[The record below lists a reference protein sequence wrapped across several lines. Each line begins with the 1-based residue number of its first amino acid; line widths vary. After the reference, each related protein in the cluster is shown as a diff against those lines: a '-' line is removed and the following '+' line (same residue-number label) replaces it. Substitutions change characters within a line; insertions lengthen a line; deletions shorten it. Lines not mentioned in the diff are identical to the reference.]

1 MAERY
6 RHNRVAGKR
15 QPLGEIRTGAN
26 TPAATPKPMK
36 AGKISSSTPARPL
49 PHNESLEGNGSLA
62 VRSSQPNSP
71 EHKRVSQIASD
82 HDRDSK
88 RLSAISTTSTN
99 ASGRRRKT
107 YIGHWQLGKTIGK
120 GGCSRVRVYGAV
132 KIITR
137 STAESTRAQSL
148 ANLIESTK
156 GNASFTASG
165 QKPIPF
171 GLERE
176 IAVMKLLEHP
186 NIVRLYDVWENRNEL
201 YLIMEYVD
209 GGELFHYVDER
220 KGLPEDEA
228 IFIFRQIVSAL
239 LYCHRLLICHRDLKP
254 ENILLN
260 QRDLTVK
267 LIDFGMA
274 ALQPKGRQLSTPCGS
289 PHYAA
294 PEVVSSKPYDGTQAD
309 VWSCGVILYV
319 MLTGTTPFNYSA
331 DGDIRVLF
339 KDIARAR
346 YWMPPDLSHEAKDLI
361 KRIFVPDPSRR
372 ITMDGIWEHPLL
384 HKYNKDFGF
393 EGKAGTKEAAIGP
406 EPKLDQWKI
415 KRIQDIDR
423 EILRNMRTLWHSDTE
438 QTLIQKLLDND
449 VNQEKLFYAALVKH
463 REEQFENYV
472 GNPDDMDYSA
482 SDYHHS
488 QPPKTANAPPLPT
501 SAPRSQSQ
509 YSIMNDEHLRPSPSF
524 VEPPQSVSSYD
535 PYRASKNPI
544 VNAQGEYVNI
554 TVHRHGSAAARAASM
569 KRTLRHPNGLRIEML
584 KHGNRRTSNPSTSS
598 LPRSHRSRHSMQRS
612 SVSRNSMTSS
622 MWPSSPPV
630 IASMRP
636 SDVHKR
642 GVSFGHL
649 RRTST
654 TSALTSQTSIRATP
668 ATPRLPENAR
678 DLRTLRALEAG
689 QPASSPTI
697 QAAQAIRSRK
707 EKAAAI
713 DVPRIKVR
721 KPENQNQHM
730 RSEIRKHSAELE
742 KACEEAF
749 FRSSVGSSLTARTS
763 TGGNSTIEPH
773 SPIDTPPSSVSASS
787 QQPLVP
793 LSRPLPDLPRDTP
806 NTYLT
811 RTLEETREK
820 LAAYKTVGEENHSAK
835 FDEVLQMLEKI
846 MPGTTPQSKE
856 KRVFTAPEARTP
868 DHLGG
873 FLPVISEESDNYR
886 SSKDGTL
893 NWRSVTAP
901 VPHQKKVDDK
911 TIRVVAP
918 SSPGTVA
925 PLNVR
930 KRSNGSEASDE
941 TQRRL
946 TSQRSGERLTRKR
959 TMETV
964 GGLTAIDEDSTL
976 PATPT
981 VVRKKR
987 SGWFGLS
994 KKVEASEGQA
1004 TPGASM
1010 LDLDDRLQKQSSR
1023 TPVMEKVLPEG
1034 PPMSGV
1040 SSEFP
1045 LRKKRFGA
1053 GKGGFGKWLG
1063 RKLVEKENLDA
1074 TEMTA
1079 GKPTSSLSLKLDH
1092 PDSLPLT
1099 GDTTNMTYTN
1109 ATNRSLDSLFSTA
1122 SPAPS
1127 STDGPPA
1134 TANGTERSW
1143 FARFFNIKPL
1153 VKPLCFSIPRG
1164 RARQELVILFR
1175 EWQRHGIRDLQYS
1188 RETNTISARVDK
1200 QNTLEIKPVS
1210 FRIEMFVVLEHGRK
1224 VGLSIG
1230 RFVLVKGSGSAFRSV
1245 VEVVDGVMRVR
1256 GWLVEDEE
1264 KWRALC
1270 EVVGG

>member
-1 MAERY
+1 MKSSKLASSPPS
-6 RHNRVAGKR
+6 RH
-15 QPLGEIRTGAN
+15 
-26 TPAATPKPMK
+26 
-36 AGKISSSTPARPL
+36 L
-49 PHNESLEGNGSLA
+49 PHNESLEANGSLA
-62 VRSSQPNSP
+62 VRGSQPTSP
-71 EHKRVSQIASD
+71 EHKRVSQIASEQG
-82 HDRDSK
+82 RDSK
-88 RLSAISTTSTN
+88 RNPAISTTSTN

-120 GGCSRVRVYGAV
+120 GGCSRVRVVRHRFRDQYGAV

-156 GNASFTASG
+156 GNVSFNASG

-176 IAVMKLLEHP
+176 IAVMKLLEHQ

-228 IFIFRQIVSAL
+228 VYIFRQIVSAL
-239 LYCHRLLICHRDLKP
+239 LYCHRLRICHRDLKP

-331 DGDIRVLF
+331 DGDIRLLF
-339 KDIARAR
+339 RDIARAK

-372 ITMDGIWEHPLL
+372 ITMDGIWEHPLI
-384 HKYNKDFGF
+384 HKYDKDFGF
-393 EGKAGTKEAAIGP
+393 EGQAGSKEAAIGP
-406 EPKLDQWKI
+406 EPKLDQWKV

-423 EILRNMRTLWHSDTE
+423 EILRNMRTLWHSDSE
-438 QTLIQKLLDND
+438 QTLIQKLLDNEL
-449 VNQEKLFYAALVKH
+449 NQEKLFYAALIKH

-472 GNPDDMDYSA
+472 GNPDDMEYSA

-488 QPPKTANAPPLPT
+488 QPPKTTNAPPLP
-501 SAPRSQSQ
+501 SATRSQSQ

-524 VEPPQSVSSYD
+524 VEPPPSVSSYD
-535 PYRASKNPI
+535 PYRASKDPI
-544 VNAQGEYVNI
+544 VNARGEYVNV

-569 KRTLRHPNGLRIEML
+569 KRALRHPNGLRIEML
-584 KHGNRRTSNPSTSS
+584 KHGNRRSSNASTTS
-598 LPRSHRSRHSMQRS
+598 LPRSHRSRHSMHRS
-612 SVSRNSMTSS
+612 SMSRNSMTSS

-636 SDVHKR
+636 SDAHKR

-654 TSALTSQTSIRATP
+654 TSALTSQTSTKATP
-668 ATPRLPENAR
+668 ATPRLPEHAH

-689 QPASSPTI
+689 QPAASSPTV
-697 QAAQAIRSRK
+697 QAAQAVRSRK

-721 KPENQNQHM
+721 KPETPNQHM

-749 FRSSVGSSLTARTS
+749 FRSSVGSSLTAGTS
-763 TGGNSTIEPH
+763 TGEPQ
-773 SPIDTPPSSVSASS
+773 SPVDTPPSSVSASS
-787 QQPLVP
+787 QQPFMVHKST
-793 LSRPLPDLPRDTP
+793 SRPLPALPRDTP

-820 LAAYKTVGEENHSAK
+820 LAVYKTAGEETHSAK

-846 MPGTTPQSKE
+846 MPASTTPPAKD

-873 FLPVISEESDNYR
+873 FLPVISEESDNQR
-886 SSKDGTL
+886 SSRDGTL

-901 VPHQKKVDDK
+901 VQRQNQSEDK
-911 TIRVVAP
+911 TIRVVQP
-918 SSPGTVA
+918 SSPGPVA

-941 TQRRL
+941 TQHRL
-946 TSQRSGERLTRKR
+946 TLQRSGERLLRKR

-964 GGLTAIDEDSTL
+964 GGLTAIDEDSIMQ
-976 PATPT
+976 ATPT
-981 VVRKKR
+981 AVRKKR
-987 SGWFGLS
+987 SGWFGLA
-994 KKVEASEGQA
+994 KKTETNDGQA
-1004 TPGASM
+1004 TAGASM
-1010 LDLDDRLQKQSSR
+1010 QDLDDRLEKRPSR
-1023 TPVMEKVLPEG
+1023 TPLKEKALPEE
-1034 PPMSGV
+1034 PPASGV
-1040 SSEFP
+1040 SCEFP
-1045 LRKKRFGA
+1045 LRKKRFGG
-1053 GKGGFGKWLG
+1053 GKGGFGRWLG
-1063 RKLVEKENLDA
+1063 RKLADKGNVDV
-1074 TEMTA
+1074 TDMTA
-1079 GKPTSSLSLKLDH
+1079 GELAPSILTTYELPHL
-1092 PDSLPLT
+1092 PPLT
-1099 GDTTNMTYTN
+1099 SDTTYMTNTN
-1109 ATNRSLDSLFSTA
+1109 NTTTRSLDSLFSSA

-1127 STDGPPA
+1127 STDGPP
-1134 TANGTERSW
+1134 TTSNGTERSW
-1143 FARFFNIKPL
+1143 FARFFHIKPL

-1164 RARQELVILFR
+1164 RARQELVILLR
-1175 EWQRHGIRDLQYS
+1175 EWQRHGIRDMQYS
-1188 RETNTISARVDK
+1188 RATNTISARVDRV
-1200 QNTLEIKPVS
+1200 NTLEIKPVS

-1224 VGLSIG
+1224 VGLSIA
-1230 RFVLVKGSGSAFRSV
+1230 RFVLVKGAGSAFRSV
-1245 VEVVDGVMRVR
+1245 VEVVDGVMRGR